1 MAFFDDKKKAAEKNF
16 AMDEEQAFKLQ
27 MRATRI
33 FGYWVAGQMHLE
45 GKVADDYAESVVEA
59 DMEEPGIQDVIR
71 KVKADLA
78 AGDGEF
84 TAHFLE
90 TQYNQCMEQARRDM
104 LAEQQAQGEKA

>member
-71 KVKADLA
+71 KVMAD
-78 AGDGEF
+78 F
-84 TAHFLE
+84 TARGIAVTAHHLE
-90 TQYNQCMEQARRDM
+90 NQFNLHLQEA
-104 LAEQQAQGEKA
+104 LKATE